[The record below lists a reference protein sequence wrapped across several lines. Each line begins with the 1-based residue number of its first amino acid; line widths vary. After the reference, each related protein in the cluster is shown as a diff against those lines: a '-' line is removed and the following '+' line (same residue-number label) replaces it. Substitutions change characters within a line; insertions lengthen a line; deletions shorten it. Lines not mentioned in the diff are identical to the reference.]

1 MNFKRDPRGIAN
13 RSSRHEPIFIS
24 LAFTRPRERSLI
36 DQSNRISDDLPGTPT
51 DTSIR
56 IARTLTSSRVY
67 ECWTSLRAVLRLFVS
82 LDVSRNQRG
91 HKRICTHY
99 TPSFFLS
106 LSLSLSSYA
115 RQYRSDI
122 RETKRDD
129 GARRT
134 FAGEERHQA
143 VPKSWAAVVGLMVHV
158 LFFSRATCQRSVIAP
173 LHGSRALQSSSSCSD
188 VSPR

>member
-1 MNFKRDPRGIAN
+1 M
-13 RSSRHEPIFIS
+13 
-24 LAFTRPRERSLI
+24 
-36 DQSNRISDDLPGTPT
+36 
-51 DTSIR
+51 
-56 IARTLTSSRVY
+56 
-67 ECWTSLRAVLRLFVS
+67 SLRAVLRLFVS
-82 LDVSRNQRG
+82 LNVLRNQRGPG

-99 TPSFFLS
+99 TPSLSLS

-158 LFFSRATCQRSVIAP
+158 LFFSRASSTEC
-173 LHGSRALQSSSSCSD
+173 HRAALRITRTSILSSCSD
-188 VSPR
+188 ASQGRTGNNEVSVDAQNRGGLFPLLRHGTFRDSRHVAS